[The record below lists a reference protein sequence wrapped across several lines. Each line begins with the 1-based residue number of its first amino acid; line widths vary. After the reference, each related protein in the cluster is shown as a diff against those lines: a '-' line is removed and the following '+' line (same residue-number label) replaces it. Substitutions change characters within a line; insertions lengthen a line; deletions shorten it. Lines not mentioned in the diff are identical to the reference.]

1 MGGLAYHFEK
11 AGIATTQIS
20 LVRPHTERARP
31 PRALWVPFAL
41 GRPFGAPD
49 EPEFQRRV
57 VIAALEL
64 LEAEHGPVLEDFPD
78 DEPATSGEQT
88 GWACPI
94 NFAPPPAD
102 LSGTEK
108 IAAALREEITRLAP
122 WYEQALASRGRTTVG
137 TSGLEPAALADLFAH
152 MLDGEFPPSPS
163 PDLSLADVVRLGA
176 EDLKAYYIEAAS
188 AQPGN
193 AGPRQ
198 LADWFWGETV
208 AADVFQRLKV
218 RCLESEDEAI
228 KLLGVVFLVPTTHA
242 EPGNPA

>member
-41 GRPFGAPD
+41 GRPFGPPD
-49 EPEFQRRV
+49 DADFQRRV
-57 VIAALEL
+57 VTAALEL
-64 LEAEHGPVLEDFPD
+64 LDAVQGPVLADFPD
-78 DEPATSGEQT
+78 DEPTTSGEQT

-94 NFAPPPAD
+94 NFAQPPAT
-102 LSGTEK
+102 LTGTEQ
-108 IAAALREEITRLAP
+108 IAAALRAEIAQLAP
-122 WYEQALASRGRTTVG
+122 WYDQALARRGRSTVG
-137 TSGLEPAALADLFAH
+137 NSGLEPDALAELFAL
-152 MLDGEFPPSPS
+152 MLDDDLPDSPS
-163 PDLSLADVVRLGA
+163 AELPLADVVRLGA

-198 LADWFWGETV
+198 LADWFWHETL
-208 AADVFQRLKV
+208 AADVFQRMKA
-218 RCLESEDEAI
+218 RCLASEDEAI
-228 KLLGVVFLVPTTHA
+228 KLLGSVFLVPTTHA
-242 EPGNPA
+242 RQGNSG